1 MSRKT
6 ILLIQDDPTDIK
18 AVRSALN
25 GSFQVEWVGTCSAAE
40 ERLAQEREHR
50 TVGLEAVLVDLV
62 LPDCHGIE
70 TFDRLIHI
78 VPQIPILV
86 LSAAQDEEVA
96 KLAVQRGAQDYLL
109 KNHLDEYL
117 LLKTLTSMIERA
129 AIAEALFN
137 EKDRAQVTLNSIGD
151 AVMSTDVWAQV
162 TYLNTVA
169 EALTGWPRQ
178 EALGQPV
185 EEVLRLID
193 ATTRAAAENPV
204 ALAIRENKT
213 VALTANC
220 VLVRRDGL
228 EAAIEDSTAPIHD
241 RHGQVTGAVMVFHD
255 VSATRALSGRM
266 LHLAQHDALTDLPNR
281 VLFSERLTEAIA
293 AAHRYRRKLAV
304 LFLDL
309 DRFKHVNDSLGHL
322 IADRVLQSV
331 ASRLHARV
339 RATDTVARQGGDEFV
354 ILLSEVTHA
363 QDAGVSAEK
372 ILQSVRTLHRI
383 DQHDLHLTASIGI
396 ATYPDDGTDAET
408 LLRNADLAMYHA
420 KEGGRNNYQFF
431 TEDMNRRALERQSL
445 DVDLRLALENREFEL
460 YYQPKVTLA
469 TGAITAVEA
478 LIRWHHPQRGLVSP
492 AEFIPVAEACGVIV
506 PIGQWVMREACRQT
520 RAWKD
525 AGLPPVRIAIN
536 VSPRELR
543 EKHFVA
549 TVRAI
554 LKETGLEPGCL
565 ELELTETFL
574 MQDATI
580 TATVLQALKHLGV
593 TLALDDFGTG
603 YSSLTHLQRFP
614 IDTLKIDR
622 SFVRDVAT
630 DVGDAN
636 IVNAMIRMGA
646 SLDMRVVAEG
656 VETRDQL
663 VFLQEHG
670 CPEAQGYH
678 LGRPVVAGQLAIL
691 LGGNPAETAVAMNG
705 LGEGILA

>member
-1 MSRKT
+1 M
-6 ILLIQDDPTDIK
+6 
-18 AVRSALN
+18 
-25 GSFQVEWVGTCSAAE
+25 
-40 ERLAQEREHR
+40 
-50 TVGLEAVLVDLV
+50 
-62 LPDCHGIE
+62 
-70 TFDRLIHI
+70 
-78 VPQIPILV
+78 
-86 LSAAQDEEVA
+86 
-96 KLAVQRGAQDYLL
+96 
-109 KNHLDEYL
+109 
-117 LLKTLTSMIERA
+117 
-129 AIAEALFN
+129 
-137 EKDRAQVTLNSIGD
+137 
-151 AVMSTDVWAQV
+151 
-162 TYLNTVA
+162 
-169 EALTGWPRQ
+169 
-178 EALGQPV
+178 
-185 EEVLRLID
+185 
-193 ATTRAAAENPV
+193 
-204 ALAIRENKT
+204 
-213 VALTANC
+213 
-220 VLVRRDGL
+220 
-228 EAAIEDSTAPIHD
+228 
-241 RHGQVTGAVMVFHD
+241 
-255 VSATRALSGRM
+255 
-266 LHLAQHDALTDLPNR
+266 
-281 VLFSERLTEAIA
+281 
-293 AAHRYRRKLAV
+293 

-363 QDAGVSAEK
+363 QDAAVSAEK

-383 DQHDLHLTASIGI
+383 DHHDLHLTASIGI
-396 ATYPDDGTDAET
+396 ATYPDDGTDAEA

-420 KEGGRNNYQFF
+420 KECGRNNYQFF
-431 TEDMNRRALERQSL
+431 TEDMNRAALERQSL

-478 LIRWHHPQRGLVSP
+478 LIRWHHPRRGLVSP

-506 PIGQWVMREACRQT
+506 PIGQWVIREACRQT
-520 RAWKD
+520 RAWRD
-525 AGLPPVRIAIN
+525 AGLPRVRIAIN
-536 VSPRELR
+536 VSARELR
-543 EKHFVA
+543 EKQFVA

-554 LKETGLEPGCL
+554 LKETGLEPDYL
-565 ELELTETFL
+565 ELELTESFL

-580 TATVLQALKHLGV
+580 IGTVLQALKELGV

-663 VFLQEHG
+663 AFLQEHG

-705 LGEGILA
+705 LGDGIAA

>member
-1 MSRKT
+1 
-6 ILLIQDDPTDIK
+6 
-18 AVRSALN
+18 
-25 GSFQVEWVGTCSAAE
+25 
-40 ERLAQEREHR
+40 
-50 TVGLEAVLVDLV
+50 
-62 LPDCHGIE
+62 
-70 TFDRLIHI
+70 
-78 VPQIPILV
+78 
-86 LSAAQDEEVA
+86 
-96 KLAVQRGAQDYLL
+96 
-109 KNHLDEYL
+109 
-117 LLKTLTSMIERA
+117 
-129 AIAEALFN
+129 
-137 EKDRAQVTLNSIGD
+137 
-151 AVMSTDVWAQV
+151 
-162 TYLNTVA
+162 
-169 EALTGWPRQ
+169 
-178 EALGQPV
+178 
-185 EEVLRLID
+185 
-193 ATTRAAAENPV
+193 
-204 ALAIRENKT
+204 
-213 VALTANC
+213 
-220 VLVRRDGL
+220 
-228 EAAIEDSTAPIHD
+228 
-241 RHGQVTGAVMVFHD
+241 
-255 VSATRALSGRM
+255 
-266 LHLAQHDALTDLPNR
+266 
-281 VLFSERLTEAIA
+281 
-293 AAHRYRRKLAV
+293 
-304 LFLDL
+304 
-309 DRFKHVNDSLGHL
+309 
-322 IADRVLQSV
+322 
-331 ASRLHARV
+331 
-339 RATDTVARQGGDEFV
+339 
-354 ILLSEVTHA
+354 
-363 QDAGVSAEK
+363 
-372 ILQSVRTLHRI
+372 
-383 DQHDLHLTASIGI
+383 
-396 ATYPDDGTDAET
+396 
-408 LLRNADLAMYHA
+408 
-420 KEGGRNNYQFF
+420 
-431 TEDMNRRALERQSL
+431 
-445 DVDLRLALENREFEL
+445 VDLRLALENREFEL